1 MVLKVT
7 CGCEATRVTA
17 GERSD
22 TETVTLRE
30 ARGDGKRAISTS
42 PVAYSTSAIR
52 SKKGIADVALRS
64 FTAPSLYWADG
75 HRAAYVAV
83 YCSVLERIAEVA
95 SAAGRNGDKPAVGLA
110 DWEPASCGNYQAAT
124 GQPGAR

>member
-1 MVLKVT
+1 MLIRQGMPVL
-7 CGCEATRVTA
+7 A
-17 GERSD
+17 
-22 TETVTLRE
+22 
-30 ARGDGKRAISTS
+30 
-42 PVAYSTSAIR
+42 TSAIR
-52 SKKGIADVALRS
+52 SKKGIADGALRS

>member
-42 PVAYSTSAIR
+42 PVAYSTWYS
-52 SKKGIADVALRS
+52 
-64 FTAPSLYWADG
+64 
-75 HRAAYVAV
+75 
-83 YCSVLERIAEVA
+83 CSRMMREKYELKAHYYRVSRQR
-95 SAAGRNGDKPAVGLA
+95 RNQQCITEENV
-110 DWEPASCGNYQAAT
+110 
-124 GQPGAR
+124 

>member
-1 MVLKVT
+1 MGLKVT

-42 PVAYSTSAIR
+42 PVAYSTSDIR
-52 SKKGIADVALRS
+52 RANEEFTSSITRLFMTDPLIGRGLGSMFLS
-64 FTAPSLYWADG
+64 FQT
-75 HRAAYVAV
+75 
-83 YCSVLERIAEVA
+83 ET
-95 SAAGRNGDKPAVGLA
+95 
-110 DWEPASCGNYQAAT
+110 Q
-124 GQPGAR
+124 